1 MSSLIVWI
9 PGITSLFCSVL
20 HCSALFCSVLSVK
33 SYYIIV
39 SYPNHVLELITGAII
54 IIINDVGIPSTFP
67 DILPPARQNLSDQL
81 LLLYAKICFVSCSP
95 CSSRRF
101 TEGWYWRSS
110 FGESHK
116 FITYPIYA
124 SNHNHNYG
132 ILNSPNYG

>member
-9 PGITSLFCSVL
+9 PGITS
-20 HCSALFCSVLSVK
+20 LFCSVLSVK

-81 LLLYAKICFVSCSP
+81 LLLYAQICFVSWPMLHGP
-95 CSSRRF
+95 CSSF
-101 TEGWYWRSS
+101 TAALLRVGIGGPLSGNPINLLHILFMPRT
-110 FGESHK
+110 
-116 FITYPIYA
+116 ITIITAY
-124 SNHNHNYG
+124 
-132 ILNSPNYG
+132 